1 VARWERWFRYEW
13 SSSPHIGLGA
23 LLLLVG
29 CERLLDAPDYH
40 VVSARELVAN
50 YAVGSEACAA
60 CLGAGECGR
69 RFDACVELP
78 GCAEFASCLVE
89 ESNPA
94 TSTRCAFEHMPSSQ
108 VLDSAARLNDC
119 FSGCTACWDGRDFA
133 CVDGYEWPGNPPSAT
148 VRVAQTL
155 RLLDIERKPA
165 VPLANATVSFC
176 SGTNQCSLAPPQVT
190 DANGRY
196 EVDLPI
202 LTGAPSGLSG
212 FLGYR
217 RVEKA
222 ELELQWLRTNVPI
235 LSSRSET
242 TGLLDRGFSQALRGL
257 AGIMAQ
263 CEHHAQPAGELR
275 DDPAKTASPAALRDG
290 IVAFQVFDC
299 RGVGA
304 GGVTVRVANAEGH
317 RVEYLRATTAELAEV
332 ATRVGRCDYDPGE
345 LGQETLASVEGAGA
359 LFFLERGRRY
369 DIQAYLRG
377 GDRIVAEDTITVPE
391 QGLLLI
397 SLYPRWR
404 QE

>member
-1 VARWERWFRYEW
+1 MD
-13 SSSPHIGLGA
+13 S
-23 LLLLVG
+23 
-29 CERLLDAPDYH
+29 
-40 VVSARELVAN
+40 
-50 YAVGSEACAA
+50 AVG
-60 CLGAGECGR
+60 
-69 RFDACVELP
+69 
-78 GCAEFASCLVE
+78 
-89 ESNPA
+89 
-94 TSTRCAFEHMPSSQ
+94 
-108 VLDSAARLNDC
+108 LNEC
-119 FSGCTACWDGRDFA
+119 FSGCTECWNGRDFA
-133 CVDGYEWPGNPPSAT
+133 CVDDYEWPGNPSSAT

-165 VPLANATVSFC
+165 VPLAGATVSFC

-190 DANGRY
+190 DESGRY

-222 ELELQWLRTNVPI
+222 ELELQWLRTNMPI

-242 TGLLDRGFSQALRGL
+242 TGLLDRGFSQALHGL
-257 AGIMAQ
+257 SAIMAQ
-263 CEHHAQPAGELR
+263 CEQHVQATGEQSEELPEAGLPAR
-275 DDPAKTASPAALRDG
+275 QRDG
-290 IVAFQVFDC
+290 IVVFQIFDC

-304 GGVTVRVANAEGH
+304 GGVTVHVANAEGH
-317 RVEYLRATTAELAEV
+317 RVEYLRPTTAELVEV
-332 ATRVGRCDYDPGE
+332 ATRAGRCDYDPGE
-345 LGQETLASVEGAGA
+345 LGQETLASLEGAGA

-369 DIQAYLRG
+369 DIRAYLRESE
-377 GDRIVAEDTITVPE
+377 RIVAEDTITVPE